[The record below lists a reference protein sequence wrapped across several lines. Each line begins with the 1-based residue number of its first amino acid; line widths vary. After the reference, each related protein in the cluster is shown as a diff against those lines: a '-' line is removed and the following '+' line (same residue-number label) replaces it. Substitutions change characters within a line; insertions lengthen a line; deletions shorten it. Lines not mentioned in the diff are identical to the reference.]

1 MSGVE
6 PDRICGHRTNRGA
19 QNCGEQVDVS
29 VGGQSA
35 GSQEKWRSRKRHS
48 ILFHEDDEENN
59 QLAVRNEEL
68 TGWGH
73 RFLVRP
79 RLWLGT
85 GLFIALRTANAQAV
99 SQAVEIS
106 SQPGRRLQFDCL

>member
-6 PDRICGHRTNRGA
+6 PDRICRHRTNRGA

-35 GSQEKWRSRKRHS
+35 GSQEKWRCRKRHS

-73 RFLVRP
+73 RIIRK
-79 RLWLGT
+79 RGMTALG
-85 GLFIALRTANAQAV
+85 
-99 SQAVEIS
+99 
-106 SQPGRRLQFDCL
+106 